1 MDIVA
6 FLLEPLQYGFLT
18 RALAVTLAAAVVA
31 AVLSCWLI
39 LMGWSLMGDAVSH
52 AVLPGVALAYIIG
65 IPFSIGA
72 FVFGAGAVALIG
84 IVRSTTKLKAD
95 TVIGVVF
102 TALFATGL
110 AIVSATPSQ
119 IDLMHILF
127 GNVLGV
133 SAGEVWQV
141 LLLGV
146 LTLAVLL
153 FKRRDLTLLAF
164 DRTHAH
170 VIGLNTRMLSAL
182 LLGLLAL
189 TVVVGLQAVGI
200 ILVVAM
206 LITPG
211 ATAFLLSRS
220 FDRML
225 VIAVALTVTASLAG
239 VYASYYLDI
248 STGAAV
254 VLCQAIVFAVVY
266 LFARP
271 DGMVWQA
278 RRRHHA
284 ARMRAAQARAGQT
297 GTGQTSTGGTA
308 VGLAPA
314 GSGPAPPASGP
325 ALPGAG
331 PALRGDA

>member
-1 MDIVA
+1 MEVLN
-6 FLLEPLQYGFLT
+6 FLTEPLQYGFLT
-18 RALAVTLAAAVVA
+18 RALIVTVCAAVVA
-31 AVLSCWLI
+31 SVLSCWLI

-84 IVRSTTKLKAD
+84 LVKSTTKLKSD

-102 TALFATGL
+102 TGLFALGL
-110 AIVSATPSQ
+110 AIVSRTPSQ
-119 IDLMHILF
+119 VDLMHILF

-133 SAGEVWQV
+133 TNGELWQV
-141 LLLGV
+141 VILGV
-146 LTLAVLL
+146 LTLAIVLY
-153 FKRRDLTLLAF
+153 KRRDLTLFAF

-170 VIGLNTRMLSAL
+170 VIGLNTRALSTL

-189 TVVVGLQAVGI
+189 SVVVGLQAVGI

-211 ATAFLLSRS
+211 ATAFLLTRS

-225 VIAVALTVTASLAG
+225 IIASSLTAAASVAG
-239 VYASYYLDI
+239 IYASYYLDI

-254 VLCQAIVFAVVY
+254 VLSQSLVFVLVY
-266 LFARP
+266 LFARRT
-271 DGMVWQA
+271 GVLWQA
-278 RRRHHA
+278 ASRRRLRRYSSQKNHT
-284 ARMRAAQARAGQT
+284 RTRRINTT
-297 GTGQTSTGGTA
+297 GVPTGSET
-308 VGLAPA
+308 
-314 GSGPAPPASGP
+314 
-325 ALPGAG
+325 
-331 PALRGDA
+331 

>member
-1 MDIVA
+1 MD
-6 FLLEPLQYGFLT
+6 LLALVTEPLQYGFLS
-18 RALAVTLAAAVVA
+18 RALAITVAAAVVS

-52 AVLPGVALAYIIG
+52 AVLPVVALAYIIG

-72 FVFGAGAVALIG
+72 FVFGVGAVALIG
-84 IVRSTTKLKAD
+84 IVRSTTRLKAD

-102 TALFATGL
+102 TALFAAGL

-133 SAGEVWQV
+133 SSAEVWQV
-141 LLLGV
+141 LVLGA
-146 LTLAVLL
+146 LTLGVLL

-170 VIGLNTRMLSAL
+170 VIGFNTRLLSGL

-211 ATAFLLSRS
+211 ATAFLLTRS

-225 VIAVALTVTASLAG
+225 VIAVVLTVTASVAG
-239 VYASYYLDI
+239 IYASYYLDI
-248 STGAAV
+248 STGASV
-254 VLCQAIVFAVVY
+254 VLCQAVVFAVVY

-271 DGMVWQA
+271 DGVVWQV
-278 RRRHHA
+278 RRRTRPGA
-284 ARMRAAQARAGQT
+284 AIRRSEDSA
-297 GTGQTSTGGTA
+297 GTA
-308 VGLAPA
+308 A
-314 GSGPAPPASGP
+314 
-325 ALPGAG
+325 
-331 PALRGDA
+331 

>member
-1 MDIVA
+1 MDVLA

-39 LMGWSLMGDAVSH
+39 LMGFSLMGDAVSH
-52 AVLPGVALAYIIG
+52 AVLPGVALAYIVG

-84 IVRSTTKLKAD
+84 IVRSTTRLKAD

-102 TALFATGL
+102 TALFASGL

-141 LLLGV
+141 LVLGAV
-146 LTLAVLL
+146 TLVVLL
-153 FKRRDLTLLAF
+153 LKRRDLTLLAF

-170 VIGLNTRMLSAL
+170 VIGINTRGLSAL

-206 LITPG
+206 LVTPG
-211 ATAFLLSRS
+211 ATAFLLTRS

-225 VIAVALTVTASLAG
+225 VLSISLTVVASVAG
-239 VYASYYLDI
+239 IYASYYLDI

-254 VLCQAIVFAVVY
+254 VLCQALVFTVVY
-266 LFARP
+266 LVARP
-271 DGMVWQA
+271 DGLLWQLG
-278 RRRHHA
+278 RRRRSDRTGRGSSP
-284 ARMRAAQARAGQT
+284 AR
-297 GTGQTSTGGTA
+297 
-308 VGLAPA
+308 
-314 GSGPAPPASGP
+314 SGNTVEA
-325 ALPGAG
+325 ALPGDPLPGRA
-331 PALRGDA
+331 PTGDPLTDTARSSDA